1 MQAAITVAIPI
12 LYKDSVSC
20 SHAES
25 EHFSGTGVT
34 VIIFEVGR
42 DCMKYSLLRQIN
54 ACVCLDQYEEMEGLL
69 CNGLY
74 MFFIQY
80 TPTILRGDLFAF

>member
-12 LYKDSVSC
+12 LYKDSVSY

-42 DCMKYSLLRQIN
+42 DCMKYSFLRQIN
-54 ACVCLDQYEEMEGLL
+54 ACVCLDQYEGVGGLL
-69 CNGLY
+69 RNGLFLY
-74 MFFIQY
+74 CCPEKFGQ
-80 TPTILRGDLFAF
+80 LGNSR